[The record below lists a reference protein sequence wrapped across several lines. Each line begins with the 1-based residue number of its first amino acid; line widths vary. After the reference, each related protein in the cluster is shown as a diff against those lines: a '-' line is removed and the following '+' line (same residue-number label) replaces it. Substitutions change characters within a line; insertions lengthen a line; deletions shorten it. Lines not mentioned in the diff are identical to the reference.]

1 MPKLDRYL
9 TREFAQSVLA
19 AFVVLGLISL
29 GGVFA
34 DLLSEIARGRV
45 PAGLMLSQLGLR
57 LVNFLPILL
66 PLSLMLGLLLAIGR
80 LYRDSEMPVLSSVGV
95 GPGRLLRP
103 LMMVV
108 LPAVVIVGICSL
120 WLGPAAQRLGDRMV
134 WEANRNLVITGLEP
148 GKFISLPNNGGVIY
162 VGAMSPDGT
171 RFSRMFVHRM
181 SEDRIDVSTS
191 MTGTLSLDADGTRY
205 LKLEEGFRVEGPKA
219 QGRDYRLMRYASNE
233 IRLPDIEGK
242 RADDDPVVLS
252 TPELLGD
259 SRPEA
264 AAQLHWRIAPPL
276 LTLAFAL
283 IAVPLARA
291 APRQARYGRVLV
303 AFLGYLVGMNLTVLG
318 TQWIEEGRM
327 PAAAG
332 LWWLLVP
339 LLLLATWMY
348 VRDGSMKRPRAATG
362 AGA

>member
-80 LYRDSEMPVLSSVGV
+80 LYRDSEMPVLASVGI

-108 LPAVVIVGICSL
+108 VPAVVVVAICSL

-148 GKFISLPNNGGVIY
+148 GKFIALPNNGGVIY

-171 RFSRMFVHRM
+171 RFSRMFVHRA
-181 SEDRIDVSTS
+181 SGNRIDVSTS
-191 MTGTLSLDADGTRY
+191 MTGALSLDADGSRY
-205 LKLEEGFRVEGPKA
+205 LKLEEGFRVEGPA
-219 QGRDYRLMRYASNE
+219 GEGRDYRLMRYASNE
-233 IRLPDIEGK
+233 LRMPDIEAK
-242 RADDDPVVLS
+242 RAEDDPVVLP
-252 TPELLGD
+252 TPDLLGD
-259 SRPEA
+259 ARPEA

-339 LLLLATWMY
+339 LLAFAAWLYM
-348 VRDGSMKRPRAATG
+348 RDGSMKRPRAPKAAT
-362 AGA
+362 